1 MDATLLIDRRIH
13 DLGGGLTVGRVLP
26 FRKRRMVGPFIF
38 LDHMGPLDLAP
49 GIPKALDVR
58 PHPHIGLSTVTYL
71 YSGAI
76 THRDS
81 LGFEQEIRPG
91 QVNWMTAGSGITHS
105 ERLEYARSHG
115 ARLHG
120 IQAWVALP
128 KEFEETAPGFYH
140 HHGADQLPEA
150 HEEGVVS
157 RLIAGSIDG
166 ETAQVQTHSPLFYL
180 HWEMT
185 AGARRSLSA
194 QYPERAVY
202 VARGEVELDGH
213 ILPEGRMLV
222 LAAGHSAQI
231 TARQPSTLML
241 LGGEPIGERF
251 IYWNFVSSSK
261 DRLEQAREDWRAQRM
276 ALPVGDD
283 QEFIPLPEDPPGNR

>member
-1 MDATLLIDRRIH
+1 MDQNANLLIDRRMH
-13 DLGGGLTVGRVLP
+13 DLGGGFTVGRLLP

-38 LDHMGPLDLAP
+38 FDHLGPLDLAP
-49 GIPKALDVR
+49 GIPRALDVR

-91 QVNWMTAGSGITHS
+91 EVNWMTAGKGITHS
-105 ERLEYARSHG
+105 ERLEYARAHG
-115 ARLHG
+115 AVMHG
-120 IQAWVALP
+120 IQSWVALP
-128 KEFEETAPGFYH
+128 REQEEMDPAFH
-140 HHGADQLPEA
+140 HLQGGARLPEI
-150 HEEGVVS
+150 HEDGVTG

-166 ETAQVQTHSPLFYL
+166 STAAAITYSPLFYL
-180 HWEMT
+180 HWEME

-194 QYPERAVY
+194 QYSERAIY
-202 VARGEVELDGH
+202 VASGEVEIDGQV
-213 ILPEGRMLV
+213 LAVGRMQV
-222 LAAGHSAQI
+222 IDSAGAVQI

-251 IYWNFVSSSK
+251 IFWNFVSSSK
-261 DRLEQAREDWRAQRM
+261 DRLEQAREDWRTQRM
-276 ALPVGDD
+276 KLPVGDD
-283 QEFIPLPEDPPGNR
+283 QEFIPLPETGA